1 MLMDADI
8 SLSGVAK
15 PAEPKSSVR
24 TFILA
29 FFLPTGEATGFLSTG
44 PLTDAQGHAL
54 VQWGKPDWISSPVLA
69 LQWRGTHLIGPKE
82 WVDFHLAKG
91 TGQPPA
97 STAFAFF

>member
-1 MLMDADI
+1 MDADI

-44 PLTDAQGHAL
+44 PLTEAQGNAL
-54 VQWGKPDWISSPVLA
+54 VRWGKPDWVSSSDLA
-69 LQWRGTHLIGPKE
+69 KQWKGVHLIGPRAWIE
-82 WVDFHLAKG
+82 LHLAQGKDH
-91 TGQPPA
+91 PPA